1 MTLQSLEDINY
12 SSEFFL
18 RKPPAAYRYFIFII
32 SGLFIAAVVW
42 ASFFEMDIAVKAD
55 AILTQSVNISV
66 GKIGRTG
73 VIDGVYF
80 TPNTAVEKDSILL
93 SIESTSIQL
102 DKTITEDA
110 LQRQKQELAALLL
123 YEKAILTDSNTVP
136 RQESIA
142 YAKAAVYFAEKE
154 KARILYEQAKDVFLR
169 QKAMPEQMRTEQ
181 MLNKLHDEY
190 KIAELQYTSFREKEL
205 LAVHTQK
212 NALQIQI
219 ENLEKKQA
227 ELEQQLTAGMLTAPI
242 SGIAEPLK
250 KFNTGDT
257 VFAGDTLVRIVPD
270 TAAQLKAE
278 LSISNKDI
286 AEIRIGMPI
295 TLKFAA
301 LPPAEYGLVQ
311 GTITSIS
318 ADALFL
324 PNAPAF
330 FTAEAVLEKDTVT
343 SKQRKTVALKSGM
356 AAEAKIIT
364 ARKRILTVILEK
376 LDFIS

>member
-42 ASFFEMDIAVKAD
+42 AAVFEMDIAVKAD

-110 LQRQKQELAALLL
+110 LQRQKQELAALIL
-123 YEKAILTDSNTVP
+123 YEKAILTDSNTVS

-181 MLNKLHDEY
+181 TLNKLHDEY

-212 NALQIQI
+212 NTLQIQI

-227 ELEQQLTAGMLTAPI
+227 ELEQQLTAGTLIAPI

-250 KFNTGDT
+250 KFNIGDT

-270 TAAQLKAE
+270 AAAQLKAE

-318 ADALFL
+318 ADALLL
-324 PNAPAF
+324 PNAPTF
-330 FTAEAVLEKDTVT
+330 FTAEAVLEKDAVT
-343 SKQRKTVALKSGM
+343 SKQDKTVALKSGM

>member
-110 LQRQKQELAALLL
+110 LQRQKQELTALLL

-154 KARILYEQAKDVFLR
+154 KACILYEQAKDVFLR

-219 ENLEKKQA
+219 ENLEKK
-227 ELEQQLTAGMLTAPI
+227 
-242 SGIAEPLK
+242 
-250 KFNTGDT
+250 
-257 VFAGDTLVRIVPD
+257 
-270 TAAQLKAE
+270 
-278 LSISNKDI
+278 
-286 AEIRIGMPI
+286 IG
-295 TLKFAA
+295 
-301 LPPAEYGLVQ
+301 
-311 GTITSIS
+311 
-318 ADALFL
+318 
-324 PNAPAF
+324 
-330 FTAEAVLEKDTVT
+330 
-343 SKQRKTVALKSGM
+343 
-356 AAEAKIIT
+356 
-364 ARKRILTVILEK
+364 
-376 LDFIS
+376 

>member
-1 MTLQSLEDINY
+1 MTLYTLEDLNY
-12 SSEFFL
+12 TSEFFL
-18 RKPPAAYRYFIFII
+18 RKPPVVYRYFVFII
-32 SGLFIAAVVW
+32 SGFFIAAVLW
-42 ASFFEMDIAVKAD
+42 AACFEMDIAVKAE

-80 TPNTAVEKDSILL
+80 TPNTAVEKGSILI
-93 SIESTSIQL
+93 SIESQSIQV
-102 DKTITEDA
+102 DVTVTQDA
-110 LQRQKQELAALLL
+110 LQRQRKELAALLL
-123 YEKAILTDSNTVP
+123 YEQAILTDSNTVP
-136 RQESIA
+136 RQESVA
-142 YAKAAVYFAEKE
+142 HAKAAVYFAEKE
-154 KARILYEQAKDVFLR
+154 KAHILYEQAKDVFLR

-181 MLNKLHDEY
+181 MLNQLHNEY
-190 KIAELQYTSFREKEL
+190 KIAELQYTSFREREL
-205 LAVHTQK
+205 LTVHSQK
-212 NALQIQI
+212 NTLQIQI

-227 ELEQQLTAGMLTAPI
+227 ELKQQLAAGTVRAPI
-242 SGIAEPLK
+242 GGIAEPLK

-257 VFAGDTLVRIVPD
+257 VFAGDALVRIVPHEA
-270 TAAQLKAE
+270 TRLKAE
-278 LSISNKDI
+278 LSISNRDI
-286 AEIRIGMPI
+286 AEIRIGMPV

-311 GTITSIS
+311 GTITAIS

-330 FTAEAVLEKDTVT
+330 FTAEAVLEKDAVT
-343 SKQRKTVALKSGM
+343 SKQHKMVALKSGM

-364 ARKRILTVILEK
+364 ARKRILTVLLER